1 MHSLTC
7 TILYEPKDHYQGG
20 SHGTEFK
27 RKKKVFSS
35 QDDTQNGNKTSRH
48 PKYLL

>member
-1 MHSLTC
+1 MHSLAC

-20 SHGTEFK
+20 VARYGIYK
-27 RKKKVFSS
+27 KKKVFSS
-35 QDDTQNGNKTSRH
+35 QDNTQDGNKTSRH